1 MLSSCQD
8 FVHNFRAPLFILKLP
23 YQTEPN
29 SFWLSEVRVQD
40 HGCLFFFCPSLSHQ
54 DQTVSVGTKYTGRLT
69 CFNLPLPPMLSWV
82 SRWMTGFLIFPFH
95 PLIII
100 WDGCM
105 ALPALWI
112 SSSCCYECQQFLNGS
127 HGLALYWSLPC
138 CVVLRNGHI
147 TEYKSYQSS
156 EFSFLRFS
164 LYSLGIHRA
173 IGLPAC

>member
-1 MLSSCQD
+1 M
-8 FVHNFRAPLFILKLP
+8 
-23 YQTEPN
+23 
-29 SFWLSEVRVQD
+29 
-40 HGCLFFFCPSLSHQ
+40 GCLFSFCPSLSHQ

-69 CFNLPLPPMLSWV
+69 CFNLPLPPVLSWV
-82 SRWMTGFLIFPFH
+82 SCWMTGFLIFPFH

-138 CVVLRNGHI
+138 CIVLRNGHS

-156 EFSFLRFS
+156 EFNFLRFS
-164 LYSLGIHRA
+164 LCSLGIHRA
-173 IGLPAC
+173 IGLPACQKLHTIISPCLWSTFSSLSHIQSVLWQEKNLFFL